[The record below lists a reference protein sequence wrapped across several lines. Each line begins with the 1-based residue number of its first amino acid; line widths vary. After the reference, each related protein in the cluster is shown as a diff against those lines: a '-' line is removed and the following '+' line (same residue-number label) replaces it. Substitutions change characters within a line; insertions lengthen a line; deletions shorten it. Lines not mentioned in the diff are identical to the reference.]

1 MDSNEFVTA
10 AEARRRVE
18 TGLLSKFEEI
28 AQTFLDAVSS
38 DSKSDKILFSLQEY
52 LDGTVRLG
60 ESIHRRRSV
69 LLTVHD
75 MNEEREAPL
84 SLQSKTLAKLKFLKV
99 DPTPQVRLYQDIAT
113 ALLKMEVVV
122 RLYASQAV
130 RKSEAGEV
138 PLRGSYA
145 LGNPGAPSPAL
156 R

>member
-1 MDSNEFVTA
+1 MDNEFVTA

-28 AQTFLDAVSS
+28 AQTFLGAMSS
-38 DSKSDKILFSLQEY
+38 DSRSDKILFSLQEY
-52 LDGTVRLG
+52 LDGTVRIG

-69 LLTVHD
+69 LLAVHD

-99 DPTPQVRLYQDIAT
+99 DPTPEVRLYQDIAT

-122 RLYASQAV
+122 RLYASQSV
-130 RKSEAGEV
+130 RRSEAGEV
-138 PLRGSYA
+138 PLPGSYA